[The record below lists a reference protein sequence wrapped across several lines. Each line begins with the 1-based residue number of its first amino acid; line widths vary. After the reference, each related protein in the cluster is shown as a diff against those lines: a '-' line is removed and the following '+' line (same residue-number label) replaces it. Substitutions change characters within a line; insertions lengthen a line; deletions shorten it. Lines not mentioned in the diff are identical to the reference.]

1 MSCIKKCDM
10 YMVLFCGIHLVLCH
24 VFGLVSCHAFCP
36 VVCHIFGPVSYHR
49 GCHVNLFIFNMDSVM
64 YRMPCHIV
72 DAMSYS
78 GCHVM

>member
-10 YMVLFCGIHLVLCH
+10 YMVLFCDIHLVLCH
-24 VFGLVSCHAFCP
+24 VVCHNIGLVS
-36 VVCHIFGPVSYHR
+36 CHIFGPVSYHR